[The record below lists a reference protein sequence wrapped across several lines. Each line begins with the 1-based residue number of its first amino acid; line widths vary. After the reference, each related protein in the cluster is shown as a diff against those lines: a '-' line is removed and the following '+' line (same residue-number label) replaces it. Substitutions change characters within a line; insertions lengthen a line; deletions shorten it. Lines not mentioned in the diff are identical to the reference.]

1 MENKK
6 KLEVNTATC
15 DIRSITEEV
24 LSQYEK
30 VEINTATVFTSPAAQ
45 ALLGKYQ
52 VEINAASNIS
62 VEGDVRFS
70 TVNGPLTLSA
80 GQAAPQ
86 EKIIACVN
94 GPLTL
99 EPGCEEALKSY
110 VCMTVNG
117 PVTCPASMTS
127 LLGSFHINGPIHS
140 YPDGAIL
147 LKKSA
152 VLDRF
157 FHLRAKQDALYYA
170 ARRVIALAP
179 DINFEKLAEKNVR
192 FMTKTLVVSET
203 HAEAAVPLFDDK
215 ADIVVLPDGCAY
227 VDGDA
232 ELDEALLKRYGG
244 KLYIGGR
251 LTIGPDS
258 AALLDQVSYLKI
270 DGDLLVCRSL
280 RDRVLALDASYDRL
294 LVVGGVLITERG
306 QVEISAAMLE
316 DEEDGVSVVECAY
329 VSIAEDVTPELLRE
343 KLVSITECATVA
355 CATKEQIAAAEPLAQ
370 EVAAF
375 MLADQVKEALEDE
388 SEEDGNVV
396 RINASNYTF

>member
-6 KLEVNTATC
+6 KLEVNTAVC
-15 DIRSITEEV
+15 DVRGITEEL

-62 VEGDVRFS
+62 VEGDIRLS
-70 TVNGPLTLSA
+70 TINGPMTLSA

-86 EKIIACVN
+86 EKLVALIN

-99 EPGCEEALKSY
+99 EPGCEEVLKSY
-110 VCMTVNG
+110 TNMIING
-117 PVTCPASMTS
+117 PVTCPASMTG
-127 LLGSFHINGPIHS
+127 LLGSFCVNGPIHS

-147 LKKSA
+147 LKKST

-170 ARRVIALAP
+170 SKRIIALAP

-192 FMTKTLVVSET
+192 FIAKTLVVSET

-251 LTIGPDS
+251 LTVGPDS

-294 LVVGGVLITERG
+294 LVVGGILITERG

-316 DEEDGVSVVECAY
+316 DAEDGVSVVECAY

-343 KLVSITECATVA
+343 KLVSIMECATVA

-375 MLADQVKEALEDE
+375 VLADQVKEEVEDE
-388 SEEDGNVV
+388 SGEDGNVV
-396 RINASNYTF
+396 QINAASYTF